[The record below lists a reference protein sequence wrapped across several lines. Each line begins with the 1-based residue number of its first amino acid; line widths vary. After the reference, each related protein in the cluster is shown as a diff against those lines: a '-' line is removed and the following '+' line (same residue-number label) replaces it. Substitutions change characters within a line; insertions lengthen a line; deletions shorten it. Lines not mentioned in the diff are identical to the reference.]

1 MKEQLEISLNIFIEQ
16 KKNLLDLLK
25 GETNPST
32 KLNIIEKI
40 QSMDKIIK
48 QYITEIKDSKIKI

>member
-48 QYITEIKDSKIKI
+48 QYINEIKDSKIKI